1 MAFRLLDILLR
12 HGAAGGVALPALLPA
27 RELVPPAAAVLP
39 ERRAPAVGRIIGRR
53 PSDVAAGALAPGVSR
68 ARDLAAAAKLQGW
81 GRVLPPAALGETS
94 REQVQSLL
102 TSLQQL
108 SDRLHA
114 LLEVRSAR
122 EPGHRAQELLEDMG
136 AWRPGVPEAF
146 ARLAS
151 DPGAV
156 DPAALCSS
164 RETLLAQLEARV
176 AQGFGQA
183 GEPSVPVEE
192 GEHLYRLLSA
202 SRGLSRALVGV
213 VERLAPIE
221 WARLREARF

>member
-1 MAFRLLDILLR
+1 MALLVAWRFPLSFRPESWFLLLR
-12 HGAAGGVALPALLPA
+12 RYFRSAEHLLSAASSDAARRTSPLGRWRRAFHVHEISLLPRSCKGGA
-27 RELVPPAAAVLP
+27 GCCRP
-39 ERRAPAVGRIIGRR
+39 RRSA
-53 PSDVAAGALAPGVSR
+53 
-68 ARDLAAAAKLQGW
+68 
-81 GRVLPPAALGETS
+81 
-94 REQVQSLL
+94 
-102 TSLQQL
+102 
-108 SDRLHA
+108 LHA